1 MAIFGKKKSDEKD
14 SIKDFPEFPSTFAPS
29 LKFPEF
35 PRQSDDNPFR
45 DSDTPNQQEN
55 IPNFRP
61 KPMPYNDFNK
71 DNNIPLPQQFN
82 SPKPMEPSREQPV
95 FRQPL
100 QQSNIPPMNQM
111 FNQRQPMPMSQSQ
124 ESSPRQMF
132 HEDKPLFVKIN
143 DYEEAIYTLDK
154 IKAKLKESD
163 RILEELNKIREE
175 EERQLEEWKRDLSM
189 VKEKLL
195 IIDKQLFENN

>member
-14 SIKDFPEFPSTFAPS
+14 SIKDFPEFPSTFAPN

-35 PRQSDDNPFR
+35 PRQNDDNPFR
-45 DSDTPNQQEN
+45 ESDVPNQQEN
-55 IPNFRP
+55 VPAFRP
-61 KPMPYNDFNK
+61 KPIPYNDFNK

-82 SPKPMEPSREQPV
+82 SPRPMEPPRDQIA
-95 FRQPL
+95 FGQPL
-100 QQSNIPPMNQM
+100 QQPNVSPMNQM
-111 FNQRQPMPMSQSQ
+111 FNQRQPISMSPNQ
-124 ESSPRQMF
+124 EVSPRQIF
-132 HEDKPLFVKIN
+132 HEDKPLFIKID

-163 RILEELNKIREE
+163 RILEELTKIREE

-195 IIDKQLFENN
+195 TIDKQLFENN